1 MTRTVLVVGGGGREH
16 ALVRALA
23 RSAARPRIIC
33 APGNAGIALDAEVH
47 PIPVDD
53 ADAICSLA
61 ARLNVDLAIVGPE
74 APLVAGLADR
84 LRAIGVPTVGPSA
97 EAARLE
103 GSKTFAKEIMAAAG
117 VPTARSGT
125 VTEVE
130 VGVQLADEYG
140 YPVVVKAD
148 GLAAGK
154 GVVIADSRDAARAA
168 LAACLERNA
177 FGEAGHVALVEAHMT
192 GPEVSLLALVD
203 GVHIARF
210 PAARDYKRIGDGDTG
225 PNTGGM
231 GSVSPV
237 PDVPNALADALVE
250 QVHRPVVAEL
260 ARRGIPFVGVL
271 YAGLMMTPDGPRVL
285 EFNTRFGDPETQ
297 ALLPLLAEDPLELF
311 DAVASGTLSDGPVR
325 VHTDACVAVV
335 LAAANYP
342 GEPRAGDAISGLER
356 AADMGAEVLHA
367 GTRTGSE
374 DTILT
379 AGGRVLAVAAR
390 GSNIESARL
399 RAYAAAEVVRF
410 SGRQMRTDIA
420 AGLV

>member
-1 MTRTVLVVGGGGREH
+1 MVGGGGREH

-23 RSAARPRIIC
+23 RSAARPRILC

-47 PIPVDD
+47 PIPASD

-61 ARLNVDLAIVGPE
+61 TGQRVDLTIVGPE

-117 VPTARSGT
+117 VLTARSGT
-125 VTEVE
+125 VTDVD
-130 VGVQLADEYG
+130 VGLQLADEYG
-140 YPVVVKAD
+140 YPVVIKAD

-154 GVVIADSRDAARAA
+154 GVVIAGSREEARTA
-168 LAACLERNA
+168 LIACLELGA
-177 FGEAGHVALVEAHMT
+177 FGEAGHLALVEAHMT

-203 GVHIARF
+203 GSHIARF

-237 PDVPNALADALVE
+237 PDVPDGVADALIE
-250 QVHRPVVAEL
+250 QVHRPIITEL

-297 ALLPLLAEDPLELF
+297 ALMPRLAEDPLELF
-311 DAVASGTLSDGPVR
+311 DAVAAGTLSDGPVR
-325 VHTDACVAVV
+325 VHADACVAVV
-335 LAAANYP
+335 LAAHNYP
-342 GEPRAGDAISGLER
+342 SEPRSGDAISGLDR
-356 AADMGAEVLHA
+356 AADLGAEVLHA
-367 GTRTGSE
+367 GTCAGAG
-374 DTILT
+374 DAILT
-379 AGGRVLAVAAR
+379 SGGRVLAVAAL
-390 GSNIESARL
+390 GSTIETARL

-420 AGLV
+420 AGLE